1 MPGAAVFVWEGNRGN
16 RAELPPNPLNPG
28 AIRATLRDPDG
39 FGHIGWMIRLSGV
52 FGAVVRVPP
61 PGLLNVVFPW
71 GSGE

>member
-1 MPGAAVFVWEGNRGN
+1 
-16 RAELPPNPLNPG
+16 LKLG
-28 AIRATLRDPDG
+28 AIQATLRDPDG

-61 PGLLNVVFPW
+61 PGLLKFVFPW